1 MRKAGDF
8 MNNKTYDI
16 LKFIALLI
24 APVIVL
30 VSQIVD
36 IWGIPYGEQIT
47 TTLAAIDVFV
57 GSVVVIA
64 KKIYEKKGGVS
75 K

>member
-16 LKFIALLI
+16 LKFVALLI

-30 VSQIVD
+30 VSAIVD
-36 IWGIPYGEQIT
+36 IWGIPYGAQIT
-47 TTLAAIDVFV
+47 ATLAAIDVFV

-64 KKIYEKKGGVS
+64 KEIYEKKGGVS

>member
-1 MRKAGDF
+1 

>member
-16 LKFIALLI
+16 LKFVALLI

-30 VSQIVD
+30 VSAIVD
-36 IWGIPYGEQIT
+36 IWGIPYGAQIT
-47 TTLAAIDVFV
+47 ATLAAIDVFV
-57 GSVVVIA
+57 GSVVVIS
-64 KKIYEKKGGVS
+64 KEIYEKKGGVS

>member
-1 MRKAGDF
+1 

-16 LKFIALLI
+16 LKFVALLI

-30 VSQIVD
+30 VSAIVD
-36 IWGIPYGEQIT
+36 IWGIPYGAQIT
-47 TTLAAIDVFV
+47 ATLAAIDVFV

-64 KKIYEKKGGVS
+64 KEIYKKKGGVS

>member
-16 LKFIALLI
+16 LKFVALLI

-30 VSQIVD
+30 VSAIVD
-36 IWGIPYGEQIT
+36 IWGIPYGAQIT
-47 TTLAAIDVFV
+47 ATLAAIDVFV

-64 KKIYEKKGGVS
+64 KEIYKKKGGVS

>member
-1 MRKAGDF
+1 
-8 MNNKTYDI
+8 MNNKTYDN
-16 LKFIALLI
+16 LKFVALLI
-24 APVIVL
+24 APGIVL
-30 VSQIVD
+30 VSTIVD
-36 IWGIPYGEQIT
+36 IWGIPYGVQIT
-47 TTLAAIDVFV
+47 ATLAAINVFV